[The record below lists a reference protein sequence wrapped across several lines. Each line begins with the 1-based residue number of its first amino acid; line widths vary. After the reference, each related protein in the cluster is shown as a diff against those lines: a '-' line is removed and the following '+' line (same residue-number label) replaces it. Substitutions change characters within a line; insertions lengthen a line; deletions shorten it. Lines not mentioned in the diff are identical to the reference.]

1 MTIAWKRTFSGS
13 RLGVRASLERALCKL
28 PSWYLCLR
36 SLKYQSR
43 VPLRDSQSGVIQA
56 SHAETLANRDGEE
69 GLVSRVDLP
78 GHSFELEHAACF
90 QLDNAIVQ
98 KIFFALGV
106 HG

>member
-1 MTIAWKRTFSGS
+1 VTIAWKRTFSGS

-36 SLKYQSR
+36 
-43 VPLRDSQSGVIQA
+43 PLRDSQSGVIQA

-78 GHSFELEHAACF
+78 GHSLELELAACF